1 MIHNP
6 FDSINMLCRHVFMQ
20 NKEVGWWPDN
30 VQERNQAELIA
41 LIHSELSEALE
52 GLRKNK
58 MDDHLPNRPSVE
70 VELADTVIRIFD
82 MCGAFG
88 YDLGGAV
95 EEKLAYN
102 KKREDHKPSERAKD
116 GGKKF

>member
-1 MIHNP
+1 MINA
-6 FDSINMLCRHVFMQ
+6 FEAINILCTHVFNQ
-20 NKEVGWWPDN
+20 NKSVGWWPEN
-30 VQERNQAELIA
+30 VEERNKAELIA
-41 LIHSELSEALE
+41 LMHSELSEALE

-88 YDLGGAV
+88 YDLGGAIQ
-95 EEKLAYN
+95 EKLEYN
-102 KKREDHKPSERAKD
+102 KTRLDHKLSERMKEN
-116 GGKKF
+116 GKQF

>member
-1 MIHNP
+1 
-6 FDSINMLCRHVFMQ
+6 MLCRHVFMQ
-20 NKEVGWWPDN
+20 NKSVGWWPEN
-30 VQERNQAELIA
+30 VNERNKGELIA
-41 LIHSELSEALE
+41 LMHSELSEVLE

-88 YDLGGAV
+88 YDLGGAI

-102 KKREDHKPSERAKD
+102 KKREDHKLSERAKD